1 MMTRS
6 LAAMAFLA
14 EHAKPLILWVG
25 GTGIFIA
32 DVVSE
37 TANRAVTGAEKVAN
51 LPVPALLA
59 LICIVLGMVIWKQD
73 KEAKAER
80 ESRQVKEDAK
90 EVRMI
95 QLVDR
100 SSNAMEGLKDAVDDL
115 KAETA
120 RQTAHF
126 EGLGKNLIERGLS
139 VGQIPHARRDTPT
152 KRSNA

>member
-14 EHAKPLILWVG
+14 EHAKPLILWAGSAVILG
-25 GTGIFIA
+25 AEIA
-32 DVVSE
+32 ADMASG
-37 TANRAVTGAEKVAN
+37 AINSAEKVGN
-51 LPVPALLA
+51 LPTTAILTLV
-59 LICIVLGMVIWKQD
+59 CFVLGSVIWRLD

-126 EGLGKNLIERGLS
+126 EGLGKNLIERGLNS
-139 VGQIPHARRDTPT
+139 TQIPHARRDAPT